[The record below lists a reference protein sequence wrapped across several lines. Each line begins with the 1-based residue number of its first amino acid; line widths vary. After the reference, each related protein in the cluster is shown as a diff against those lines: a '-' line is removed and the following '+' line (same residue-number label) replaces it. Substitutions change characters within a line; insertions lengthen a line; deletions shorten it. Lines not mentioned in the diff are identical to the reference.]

1 MTTSGSKIA
10 SAAGFDFR
18 HVSGHAQRHL
28 MPEIMGGGV
37 ALADVDGDG
46 DLDVYLVQGGSLVSV
61 NEKTKAPG
69 NQLYLNRGNGRFE
82 LAPGAH
88 GAADTGYGMGAAAG
102 DYDNDGDIDLYVTNV
117 GRNTLLQNDGRGHFE
132 DVSAAAGVDH
142 PGWGTAAAFHDLDA
156 EGDLDL
162 VVVNYMTWGH
172 QR

>member
-1 MTTSGSKIA
+1 MTRRVAICQRSMGVMILLVLWAGQTSAGDDIWFEDRA

-82 LAPGAH
+82 LAPETH
-88 GAADTGYGMGAAAG
+88 GAADTGYG
-102 DYDNDGDIDLYVTNV
+102 
-117 GRNTLLQNDGRGHFE
+117 GRVPRPRCRWR
-132 DVSAAAGVDH
+132 SR
-142 PGWGTAAAFHDLDA
+142 PGCRQLHEL
-156 EGDLDL
+156 
-162 VVVNYMTWGH
+162 GH
-172 QR
+172 QRGAGLL